1 MAHIVARME
10 RERNPG
16 PSRSSLPGSTRQ
28 SMLMLGM
35 GSYWVYI
42 LSSRPRGTL
51 YVGMTNDLIRRIYE
65 HREGLVEG
73 FSKEY
78 GVKMLVY
85 YEQHATAMAAI
96 QREKNIKHWSRQWKI
111 DLIRSMNPDWRDL
124 WEDITR

>member
-1 MAHIVARME
+1 
-10 RERNPG
+10 
-16 PSRSSLPGSTRQ
+16 
-28 SMLMLGM
+28 MLMLGM